1 MTWFEQKLIDR
12 LRAAGI
18 DGMKFSDIARENQN
32 WPHTRGVLD
41 SLVTQGVLVKRFV
54 AGSEEYAC
62 PTPPQRRS

>member
-18 DGMKFSDIARENQN
+18 DGLKFSDLARETQN

-62 PTPPQRRS
+62 PTPPPRRF